1 MTQEGYHVEPRAAS
15 PLKCDPRSTMT
26 IPSAEEPIRL
36 GVSECLLGHNVR
48 FDGGHAR
55 DRFVTDTLDQWV
67 EYVPVCPE
75 VELGMGTPR
84 PTIRLVNEGEGEGV
98 RLVCPATGE
107 DFTEPMRDWADA
119 RVQKLKEEDLDGYI
133 LKRRSPSCGMERL
146 PVYRGKMR
154 LPESGVGVFAE
165 ALMRELPGLPVEEDG
180 RLNDPLL
187 RENFIERIFCRFR
200 WRQMASSGLT
210 RGKLVAF
217 HTQHK
222 LLLLSHNQAGYR
234 RLGKLVGGMNKEN
247 QAQVFEAYE
256 VEFQACLKHKASI
269 KRHVNVLQ
277 HAMGHLKRHLSPGDK
292 AALLSAIDDYRRG
305 LVSLIVPTT
314 LLRFNIQR
322 FDISYLAD
330 QLYFS
335 PHPKELMLRNHC

>member
-133 LKRRSPSCGMERL
+133 LKRRSP
-146 PVYRGKMR
+146 PVGWSAYPSTAARCASPR
-154 LPESGVGVFAE
+154 A
-165 ALMRELPGLPVEEDG
+165 GLG
-180 RLNDPLL
+180 
-187 RENFIERIFCRFR
+187 
-200 WRQMASSGLT
+200 SS
-210 RGKLVAF
+210 
-217 HTQHK
+217 
-222 LLLLSHNQAGYR
+222 
-234 RLGKLVGGMNKEN
+234 
-247 QAQVFEAYE
+247 
-256 VEFQACLKHKASI
+256 
-269 KRHVNVLQ
+269 
-277 HAMGHLKRHLSPGDK
+277 
-292 AALLSAIDDYRRG
+292 
-305 LVSLIVPTT
+305 
-314 LLRFNIQR
+314 QR
-322 FDISYLAD
+322 
-330 QLYFS
+330 
-335 PHPKELMLRNHC
+335 P

>member
-1 MTQEGYHVEPRAAS
+1 M
-15 PLKCDPRSTMT
+15 RSAVTT
-26 IPSAEEPIRL
+26 PSADDPIRL

-55 DRFVTDTLDQWV
+55 DRFVTDVLDPWV

-84 PTIRLVNEGEGEGV
+84 PTIRLVNEGEGE

-107 DFTEPMRDWADA
+107 DFTDAMRGYAEK
-119 RVQKLKEEDLDGYI
+119 RVEALKAENLDGYI

-154 LPESGVGVFAE
+154 LPGGGVGVFAE
-165 ALMRELPGLPVEEDG
+165 VLMRELPGLPVEEDG
-180 RLNDPLL
+180 RLNDAIL

-200 WRQMASSGLT
+200 WRQMVKSGLT

-217 HTQHK
+217 HTTHK

-234 RLGKLVGGMNKEN
+234 RLGSLVGTMNKQNEKEIF
-247 QAQVFEAYE
+247 AEYE
-256 VEFQACLKHKASI
+256 VAFQACLSHKATI

-277 HAMGHLKRHLSPGDK
+277 HAMGHLKHHLPAGDK
-292 AALLSAIDDYRRG
+292 QALLSSIDDFRLG
-305 LVSLIVPTT
+305 LVPLIVPTT

-322 FDISYLAD
+322 FDITYLAD